1 MNIKVKLVLYVI
13 GVLLVTSVILNY
25 AKGNISVNRKLPN
38 LYAPQYKGGQNPTR
52 LAKVMPKD
60 RDYIIKNYIMI
71 KSNRAQKINE
81 FKLETTNGA
90 PIDSSQFA
98 GKVTMLYVMGI
109 FDDVSTSELPV
120 IAKLVTKYDK
130 EAFQAYGIV
139 VRALPAEY
147 EEYSKKHSLPF
158 PTAVVK
164 GNSPIPISFVPTNVF
179 IGKRG
184 FVRAYISG
192 RKVDEGVR
200 EFIIERLLR
209 E

>member
-1 MNIKVKLVLYVI
+1 MNNKVKLVLYVI

-25 AKGNISVNRKLPN
+25 AKGNISVNRKIPN
-38 LYAPQYKGGQNPTR
+38 LYAPQYKPTINPAR

-60 RDYIIKNYIMI
+60 RDYILKNYIMI
-71 KSNRAQKINE
+71 KSTRARKINE
-81 FKLETTNGA
+81 FKLEMTNGEI
-90 PIDSSQFA
+90 IDSSKFA

-109 FDDVSTSELPV
+109 FDDNSKSELPGL
-120 IAKLVTKYDK
+120 AQLVTKYDK
-130 EAFQAYGIV
+130 EPFQAYGIV
-139 VRALPAEY
+139 VRALAAEY
-147 EEYSKKHSLPF
+147 ADFSKNHKVPF
-158 PTAVVK
+158 PTAVVE

-179 IGKRG
+179 IGKQG

-192 RKVDEGVR
+192 RKVDEEVR